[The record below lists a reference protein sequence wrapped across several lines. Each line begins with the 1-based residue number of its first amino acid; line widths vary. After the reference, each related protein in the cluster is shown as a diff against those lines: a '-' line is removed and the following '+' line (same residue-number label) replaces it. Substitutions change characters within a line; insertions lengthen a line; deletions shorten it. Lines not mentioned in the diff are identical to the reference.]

1 MKSFQEL
8 ENAAKC
14 CGWLGKSYALFPLSP
29 EKFVSTFSSV
39 IIMSLKMKNKKIE
52 SKKNV

>member
-1 MKSFQEL
+1 MKYFQEQ
-8 ENAAKC
+8 ENAPKR
-14 CGWLGKSYALFPLSP
+14 WRKIGKSYALFPLSP